1 MTKTISRLFAALLL
15 IGISVSSQAQT
26 LIDYG
31 VPAKL
36 FQVGVRAGFNASN
49 LTTNYDDAFQ
59 DIKWNH
65 NQWKGGFSA
74 GMVVDINL
82 RNFFTI
88 QPGIFLDTRKSTY
101 HYLVNSDNVL
111 KAIDGQL
118 TGNYIR
124 IPILA
129 SLRLGVAELAQVQID
144 FGPYFAWGFG
154 GANKYTVYGT
164 SDTEPTAPQV
174 IGRDFKSDCFGDK
187 GMVQTYDW
195 GLKMGLG
202 VLVMQHYYIGAHYHF
217 SCRNVLRELPQT
229 EKHPDGHNK
238 AWTFTLGYNF

>member
-1 MTKTISRLFAALLL
+1 MRHESPR
-15 IGISVSSQAQT
+15 
-26 LIDYG
+26 
-31 VPAKL
+31 
-36 FQVGVRAGFNASN
+36 
-49 LTTNYDDAFQ
+49 
-59 DIKWNH
+59 
-65 NQWKGGFSA
+65 
-74 GMVVDINL
+74 
-82 RNFFTI
+82 TI

-195 GLKMGLG
+195 GL
-202 VLVMQHYYIGAHYHF
+202 
-217 SCRNVLRELPQT
+217 
-229 EKHPDGHNK
+229 
-238 AWTFTLGYNF
+238 

>member
-36 FQVGVRAGFNASN
+36 FQVGVRAGFNTSN

-202 VLVMQHYYIGAHYHF
+202 VLVMQH
-217 SCRNVLRELPQT
+217 
-229 EKHPDGHNK
+229 
-238 AWTFTLGYNF
+238 

>member
-36 FQVGVRAGFNASN
+36 FQVGVRAGFNTSN

-82 RNFFTI
+82 RNFSQYNREYSWTPAKAPITI
-88 QPGIFLDTRKSTY
+88 LS
-101 HYLVNSDNVL
+101 
-111 KAIDGQL
+111 
-118 TGNYIR
+118 
-124 IPILA
+124 IP
-129 SLRLGVAELAQVQID
+129 
-144 FGPYFAWGFG
+144 
-154 GANKYTVYGT
+154 TM
-164 SDTEPTAPQV
+164 
-174 IGRDFKSDCFGDK
+174 C
-187 GMVQTYDW
+187 
-195 GLKMGLG
+195 
-202 VLVMQHYYIGAHYHF
+202 
-217 SCRNVLRELPQT
+217 
-229 EKHPDGHNK
+229 
-238 AWTFTLGYNF
+238 